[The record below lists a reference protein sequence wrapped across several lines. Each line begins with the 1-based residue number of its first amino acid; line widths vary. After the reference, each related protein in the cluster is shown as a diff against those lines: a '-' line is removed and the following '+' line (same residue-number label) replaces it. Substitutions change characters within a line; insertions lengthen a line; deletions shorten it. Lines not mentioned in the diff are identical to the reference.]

1 MECLAPRLMGCV
13 APCRILIF
21 AKAPVPGAVKT
32 RLIPRTGAAG
42 AAQFAQRML
51 RFTCAEALAVPG
63 ARAELCASP
72 DPGDPAWRG
81 MIPEGVETSDQGSGE
96 LGERLARATKRA
108 IDAGESA
115 ILIGS
120 DCPALER
127 KRLKSAA
134 DALHKVDAFIH
145 PALDGGYALL
155 ALRRFSPDL
164 FSGIAWSTSA
174 VAEET
179 LKRIDSLGW
188 SYAAGEKLRDI
199 DEPADYDA
207 WLAEQGGC

>member
-1 MECLAPRLMGCV
+1 MEPV
-13 APCRILIF
+13 AQFRIFIF

-32 RLIPRTGAAG
+32 RLIPRIGAAG
-42 AAQFAQRML
+42 AAEVAQRML
-51 RFTCAEALAVPG
+51 HFTCAEALAVPG

-72 DPGDPAWRG
+72 DPGDPAWQGR
-81 MIPEGVETSDQGSGE
+81 IPPGVETSDQGSGE

-120 DCPALER
+120 DCPALDR
-127 KRLKSAA
+127 KRLESAL
-134 DALHKVDAFIH
+134 DALQDVDAFLH
-145 PALDGGYALL
+145 PTLDGGYALL

-174 VAEET
+174 VAEQT
-179 LKRIDSLGW
+179 LQRVRTLGW
-188 SYAAGEKLRDI
+188 SYAAGETLRDI
-199 DEPADYDA
+199 DEPADYDE
-207 WLAEQGGC
+207 WLAEQG

>member
-1 MECLAPRLMGCV
+1 MGCA

-32 RLIPRTGAAG
+32 RLIPRMGAAG
-42 AAQFAQRML
+42 AAEFAQRML

-63 ARAELCASP
+63 VRAELCASP

-81 MIPEGVETSDQGSGE
+81 RIPEGVEASDQGSGE
-96 LGERLARATKRA
+96 LGERLARQTKRV

-120 DCPALER
+120 DCPALDR
-127 KRLKSAA
+127 KRLES
-134 DALHKVDAFIH
+134 ALHALQHVDAFIY
-145 PALDGGYALL
+145 PTVDGGYALL

-174 VAEET
+174 VAKQT
-179 LKRIDSLGW
+179 LKRLRTLGW
-188 SYAAGEKLRDI
+188 SHAAGETLRDI

>member
-21 AKAPVPGAVKT
+21 AKAPAAGAVKT

-63 ARAELCASP
+63 ARAELCTSP
-72 DPGDPAWRG
+72 DPGDAAWRG
-81 MIPEGVETSDQGSGE
+81 RIPAGVETSDQGSGE

-127 KRLKSAA
+127 KRLKSAV
-134 DALHKVDAFIH
+134 DALQEVDAFIH

-179 LKRIDSLGW
+179 LKRIHSLGW
-188 SYAAGEKLRDI
+188 SYAVGEKLRDI